1 VDNQMEVKRWPSHW
15 GVVSGAVLG
24 ALGGYLLTTPEG
36 RRICDAAI
44 QLLENFS
51 HECARFGQAAARAQT
66 AAADGWRAVEETL
79 GGGSNRPTA
88 H

>member
-1 VDNQMEVKRWPSHW
+1 VDSQVEVKRWPSHW
-15 GVVSGAVLG
+15 GVLSGAVVG

-51 HECARFGQAAARAQT
+51 HECARFSQAAARAQS
-66 AAADGWRAVEETL
+66 AAVDGWKAVEGSL
-79 GGGSNRPTA
+79 GVSNRSTT